1 MATTMVNFRMDSELK
16 EKMEKVCKSMGLTMS
31 TAFTIFATRV
41 IRDRKIPFEIEADPF
56 YNEENMNRLR
66 ETINNVKNG
75 KSTLKE
81 HELVEVDDEEAL
93 E

>member
-56 YNEENMNRLR
+56 YSEENMNRLR